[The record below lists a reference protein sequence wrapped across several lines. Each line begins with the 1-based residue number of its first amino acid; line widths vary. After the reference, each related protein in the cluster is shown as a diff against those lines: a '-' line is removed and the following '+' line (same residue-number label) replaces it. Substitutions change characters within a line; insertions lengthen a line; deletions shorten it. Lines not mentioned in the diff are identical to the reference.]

1 MPTVNTKCGVVH
13 SEIKVFWGL
22 QSVFVPPV
30 FYKVFPMCGVPKGC
44 QSAPKV
50 CESVPKVR
58 FGHKVC
64 PCKVVHKLV
73 ACART
78 FCVENLQ
85 ENLEAAA
92 IQVELK
98 LKLNEL

>member
-13 SEIKVFWGL
+13 SEIKVCLGNYKLFC
-22 QSVFVPPV
+22 
-30 FYKVFPMCGVPKGC
+30 KVFPMCGVPKGC